1 MIEKL
6 KTNRRDF
13 VRLSALGTLGTAFGS
28 CSTQPAAST
37 SGPGTS
43 RLDSPVPMRPFG
55 RSGEEVS
62 MLGLG
67 GYHIAVPSD
76 EQDGIRLVREAI
88 DAGVTFLD
96 NAWEYH
102 QGRAEEVMGKALQD
116 GYRARAFL
124 MTKHHGRDKQTA
136 MRHLEDSLKRLRTD
150 VIDLWQFHEVI
161 YDRDPEMI
169 FAPGGG
175 IEAAA
180 QAKKE
185 GKVRYIGFT
194 GHKDPRIHKKMLDQ
208 GYEWDAVQMPL
219 NVLDAQYERSFEKE
233 ILPICVERGIAVLAM
248 KGLCSGHLQRANVVS
263 PRQAHRYVY
272 NLPVTTLI
280 SGMDTPDYLH
290 ANIQTAVE
298 FERLSQEEK
307 EMILSQAHDAALT
320 GEYEPFK
327 TTRAFDGR
335 IGRELHGVI

>member
-1 MIEKL
+1 MVQKL

-13 VRLSALGTLGTAFGS
+13 VRLSALGTLGTALGACSGQPPASAAGS
-28 CSTQPAAST
+28 
-37 SGPGTS
+37 GTY
-43 RLDSPVPMRPFG
+43 RLDAPVPKRPFG
-55 RSGEEVS
+55 RSGEEIS

-76 EQDGIRLVREAI
+76 DQDGIRLVREAI

-102 QGRAEEVMGKALQD
+102 RGRAEEIMGKALQD
-116 GYRARAFL
+116 GYREKAFL
-124 MTKHHGRDKQTA
+124 MTKHHGRDKATA
-136 MRHLEDSLKRLRTD
+136 MRHLEDSLRRLRTD

-161 YDRDPEMI
+161 YERDPEMI

-175 IEAAA
+175 IEAAE

-208 GYEWDAVQMPL
+208 SYEWDAVQMPL
-219 NVLDAQYERSFEKE
+219 NVFDAQYKRSFEKE

-248 KGLCSGHLQRANVVS
+248 KALCSGHLQRANVVT
-263 PRQAHRYVY
+263 PQQAHRYVY
-272 NLPVTTLI
+272 SLPVTTLI
-280 SGMDTPDYLH
+280 SGMETMDVLH
-290 ANIQTAVE
+290 RNIQTAVE
-298 FERLSQEEK
+298 FEPLSREESGQ
-307 EMILSQAHDAALT
+307 ILSQAHDAALS